1 MNWELLKEKKT
12 DLSWR
17 IIPVAVLII
26 TGAEARGDNNTK
38 SSPALAG
45 NTEPS
50 DMMSHGGGRVDFE
63 KVFTWIML
71 DLFYCSSIPLKW

>member
-26 TGAEARGDNNTK
+26 TGGEAGDNT
-38 SSPALAG
+38 PRHPQHLG
-45 NTEPS
+45 WE
-50 DMMSHGGGRVDFE
+50 H
-63 KVFTWIML
+63 
-71 DLFYCSSIPLKW
+71 